1 MPGLDRYHLH
11 VRCFAAWEFERT
23 KPGAPSDSVSLKLVH
38 HHAVTVADGPRFSRP
53 QMKTSPGGFPHENVA
68 QWYSVVM
75 QPETSEVG
83 DVWRMIETA
92 LARRQEA
99 FTLSH
104 LMWSDDGYTVKF
116 RQGPVNIVRTTI
128 AAGAFGDEAGL
139 SKLLDGVRSDF
150 RVFDPL
156 RGGPTSPLHQDAPWP
171 GSSRGEWIWTTSQMI
186 FASAY
191 ITSSRAANC
200 PMTAPRRSQDAR

>member
-1 MPGLDRYHLH
+1 
-11 VRCFAAWEFERT
+11 
-23 KPGAPSDSVSLKLVH
+23 
-38 HHAVTVADGPRFSRP
+38 
-53 QMKTSPGGFPHENVA
+53 MKTSPGGFPHENVA
-68 QWYSVVM
+68 QWDYSVVM

-128 AAGAFGDEAGL
+128 AAGVFGDEAGL
-139 SKLLDGVRSDF
+139 NKLLDGVRSDF
-150 RVFDPL
+150 RVFDPW
-156 RGGPTSPLHQDAPWP
+156 RGGPH
-171 GSSRGEWIWTTSQMI
+171 
-186 FASAY
+186 
-191 ITSSRAANC
+191 
-200 PMTAPRRSQDAR
+200 

>member
-1 MPGLDRYHLH
+1 VLLDDALVDPESR
-11 VRCFAAWEFERT
+11 R
-23 KPGAPSDSVSLKLVH
+23 KPRRAM
-38 HHAVTVADGPRFSRP
+38 TVADGPRFSRP
-53 QMKTSPGGFPHENVA
+53 RMKTSPGGFPHENVA
-68 QWYSVVM
+68 QWDYSVVM

-128 AAGAFGDEAGL
+128 AAGVFGDEAGL
-139 SKLLDGVRSDF
+139 NKLLDGVRSDF

-156 RGGPTSPLHQDAPWP
+156 RGGPH
-171 GSSRGEWIWTTSQMI
+171 
-186 FASAY
+186 
-191 ITSSRAANC
+191 
-200 PMTAPRRSQDAR
+200 

>member
-1 MPGLDRYHLH
+1 MAMGESAGEKTRRDVRPEALARGSAGLTR
-11 VRCFAAWEFERT
+11 
-23 KPGAPSDSVSLKLVH
+23 KPSQRFPELAHRQRREQLSYEPRVLLDDALVDPESRRKPRR
-38 HHAVTVADGPRFSRP
+38 AVTVADGPRFSRP
-53 QMKTSPGGFPHENVA
+53 RMKTPPGGFPHENVA
-68 QWYSVVM
+68 QWDYSVVM

-128 AAGAFGDEAGL
+128 AAGVFGDEAGL
-139 SKLLDGVRSDF
+139 NKLLDGVRSDF
-150 RVFDPL
+150 RVLDPW
-156 RGGPTSPLHQDAPWP
+156 RGGPH
-171 GSSRGEWIWTTSQMI
+171 
-186 FASAY
+186 
-191 ITSSRAANC
+191 
-200 PMTAPRRSQDAR
+200 